1 MHARRIMIIPPVS
14 QVMST
19 HPWTI
24 ERHATLTDAHRIMR
38 GHHVRHLPVVD
49 DRGLCGIVT
58 EHDLH
63 LIETLADSDPDTTL
77 VEDAMRE
84 DPFVVAGDTPLD
96 EVLEVMATHKYG
108 SVIVEGRDG
117 VQGIFTAVDACQE
130 FARMLQGLTHSTASS
145 RP

>member
-1 MHARRIMIIPPVS
+1 MHPGRIMNIPAVS
-14 QVMST
+14 QVMSE

-24 ERHATLTDAHRIMR
+24 ERHATLADAHRIMR

-58 EHDLH
+58 ERDLH

-84 DPFVVAGDTPLD
+84 DPFVVTADTPLD
-96 EVLEVMATHKYG
+96 EVLEAMAKFKYG
-108 SVIVEGRDG
+108 SVIVANRNG

-130 FARMLQGLTHSTASS
+130 FARMLHGES
-145 RP
+145 P